1 MQKQSPLRKFMAL
14 LSLGYMGGT
23 IYLTTYLKATF
34 YTQLLD
40 TMNMTNTQL
49 GLVTTIVNSTA
60 LILSVPGAYLSDKF
74 DAKKII
80 VFSVTGVT
88 VLAFMFPLFVRNF
101 ATFSVFQCVNG
112 LVTVAYWPSL
122 VKYINNLGGEE
133 EAGSSF
139 GSYYLING
147 LSGALGNA
155 LPLWITT
162 HFSGNPINTTVIAM
176 GTITLIATVLVVIFL
191 DSEKKLA
198 ERGIYLKG
206 EEQEP
211 IKIKYI
217 PYILKW
223 PGTYILFFAYGTT
236 ILLYE
241 YMSYLNPYLTDVF
254 GMSVEMSSAFS
265 IIRQYG
271 TLVLAP
277 LGGIMADKVLKA
289 TYKWYITAFAI
300 TGVLYAS
307 LIFLFGPDSNAM
319 IVGIYTILPA
329 GVSMALYS
337 VTFSIIRELHIPAAV
352 SGTTI
357 GIATLS
363 ETIVPMILTPIFG
376 SFIDNNEGAVG
387 YRYIFAAMV
396 VICVLGILNAM

>member
-1 MQKQSPLRKFMAL
+1 
-14 LSLGYMGGT
+14 
-23 IYLTTYLKATF
+23 
-34 YTQLLD
+34 
-40 TMNMTNTQL
+40 
-49 GLVTTIVNSTA
+49 
-60 LILSVPGAYLSDKF
+60 
-74 DAKKII
+74 
-80 VFSVTGVT
+80 
-88 VLAFMFPLFVRNF
+88 
-101 ATFSVFQCVNG
+101 
-112 LVTVAYWPSL
+112 
-122 VKYINNLGGEE
+122 
-133 EAGSSF
+133 
-139 GSYYLING
+139 
-147 LSGALGNA
+147 
-155 LPLWITT
+155 
-162 HFSGNPINTTVIAM
+162 
-176 GTITLIATVLVVIFL
+176 
-191 DSEKKLA
+191 
-198 ERGIYLKG
+198 
-206 EEQEP
+206 
-211 IKIKYI
+211 
-217 PYILKW
+217 
-223 PGTYILFFAYGTT
+223 
-236 ILLYE
+236 
-241 YMSYLNPYLTDVF
+241 MSYLNPYLTDVF